1 MNKGLS
7 PIVAS
12 VILIATTMAI
22 AGILSFWAGSFVEKK
37 VEESENTTTDIV
49 CLNARFNL
57 FTKCQYNSQTK
68 EISFILENQANQD
81 IILDSLYVF
90 YPSNNLKSYKLS
102 IKLPANNLLPFNQ
115 TGIDPGF
122 ISFQLRTK
130 CPNVYRDFNCTEVS

>member
-37 VEESENTTTDIV
+37 IGESESTTTEIE
-49 CLNARFNL
+49 CLKSKFNL
-57 FTKCQYNSQTK
+57 FTPCRYNQTKK
-68 EISFILENQANQD
+68 EISFYLDNQSPHD
-81 IILDSLYVF
+81 IILDGLYVF
-90 YPSNNLKSYKLS
+90 YPNNNLRSYKLS
-102 IKLPANNLLPFNQ
+102 IKVPANQPFPFNQ
-115 TGIDPGF
+115 SGIEPGF
-122 ISFQLRTK
+122 ISFQLRTT